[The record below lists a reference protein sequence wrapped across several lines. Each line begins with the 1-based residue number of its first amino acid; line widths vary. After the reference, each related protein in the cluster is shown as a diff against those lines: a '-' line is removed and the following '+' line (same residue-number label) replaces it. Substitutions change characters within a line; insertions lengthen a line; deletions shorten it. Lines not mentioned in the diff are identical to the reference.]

1 MSGVL
6 FIVTAKYT
14 EYPKG
19 AACMSWLLSFIIFS
33 LFYTSLGSFAD
44 FSYGNLSIGNSP
56 QLAILTPQSVLQGD
70 ETERFEKTYPLS
82 SNGRVSVSNVNGSIE
97 VEGWDRNE
105 VKLEVVKIT
114 DSKER
119 LSQVEVKIEDKPD
132 FFKVETNYGVWRNGS
147 RNWNCSGSCRL
158 EIKYKLMV
166 PRNAV
171 LNGIETVN
179 GSVTISN
186 TTNVTKASAVN
197 GTVKASGLR
206 GTADIDTVNGVSE
219 ISFDKLDSNSQINL
233 STVNGRVNLV
243 IPSDA
248 DATIKA
254 DTVNG
259 NISNEFNLPV
269 RKGKY
274 VGRNLF
280 GKIGEGT
287 SKINLDSVNG
297 GLSIRRLQDGKNV
310 KPVVNLLSK
319 EDDSASNVTNREID
333 RSVREANRIAAEET
347 RKAAQITR
355 EQMAISRREMAKSQ
369 QETAK
374 AMKEASKEM
383 AKSNQ
388 AFVISQRELAKINEE
403 VMKATQIGLNAA
415 FGFSNSGNFRV
426 EEKSETF
433 QVKGTPKLTVNAK
446 DCAVSVRGW
455 DRNEIK
461 YRLVKH
467 VQVPGHPGMGISVN
481 HSSSNTSDSEVTINA
496 AYEKIAS
503 SKSTVNG
510 GVSVGVPQVFIPG
523 DSVRLEVYVPKKS
536 NLRILTDKEIRI
548 DGVSGNIDLTGNE
561 GAINVRDSQGQLK
574 ISSAISTV
582 RVIGFTGDIDSKTI
596 DGTSFFEGTFNK
608 FRARSEAGVIV
619 LTLPDNANA
628 NLDATSTISLE
639 GFSYAMNSGDSNR
652 IKLGSG
658 GNTYYL
664 NAEEG
669 QIFVRS
675 DKLLV
680 AGN

>member
-1 MSGVL
+1 
-6 FIVTAKYT
+6 
-14 EYPKG
+14 
-19 AACMSWLLSFIIFS
+19 MSWLLSFIIFS
-33 LFYTSLGSFAD
+33 LVYTSLGSFAG

-105 VKLEVVKIT
+105 VKLEVVKIA

-132 FFKVETNYGVWRNGS
+132 YFKVETNYGVWRNGS

-219 ISFDKLDSNSQINL
+219 ISFEKLDSNSQINL

-259 NISNEFNLPV
+259 NISNDFNLPI

-280 GKIGEGT
+280 GKIGEGS

-297 GLSIRRLQDGKNV
+297 GLSIKRLQDGKNV

-319 EDDSASNVTNREID
+319 EDDSVSNNTNREID
-333 RSVREANRIAAEET
+333 RSVREATRIANEEARKATRIAAEET

-355 EQMAISRREMAKSQ
+355 QEMAKSQ

-374 AMKEASKEM
+374 AMSEASKEM
-383 AKSNQ
+383 ARSNQ
-388 AFVISQRELAKINEE
+388 AMVMSQRELAKINEE

-415 FGFSNSGNFRV
+415 FGFSNSGRFRV
-426 EEKSETF
+426 EEKTETI

-467 VQVPGHPGMGISVN
+467 VQVSGNTGVGISVN
-481 HSSSNTSDSEVTINA
+481 HTSSNTSDSEVTINA

-503 SKSTVNG
+503 GKSTVNG
-510 GVSVGVPQVFIPG
+510 NVSVEVPQIFIPG
-523 DSVRLEVYVPKKS
+523 DTVRLEVYVPKKS

-574 ISSAISTV
+574 ISSVISTV
-582 RVIGFTGDIDSKTI
+582 RIIGFTGDLDSKTI
-596 DGTSFFEGTFNK
+596 DGTSFFEGNFNK

-639 GFSYAMNSGDSNR
+639 GFSYAMNTGDSNR